1 MDESKIEL
9 VKERGRIMNAVISDL
24 EAGKVG
30 DWDIDEESNWEALID
45 RLVEVKSLTKRIE
58 S

>member
-1 MDESKIEL
+1 MDENKIEL
-9 VKERGRIMNAVISDL
+9 VKERSRIMNGVIADL
-24 EAGKVG
+24 ESGKVG